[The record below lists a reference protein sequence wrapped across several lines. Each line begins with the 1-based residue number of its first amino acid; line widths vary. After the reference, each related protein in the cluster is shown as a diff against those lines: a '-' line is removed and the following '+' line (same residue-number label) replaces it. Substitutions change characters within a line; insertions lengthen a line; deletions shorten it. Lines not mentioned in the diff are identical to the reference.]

1 MQALRH
7 AQAADT
13 HKNDGSSH
21 QLFCPALPGQKTS
34 LPALVGLVRNSA
46 NSPIT
51 SPASASF
58 FYYVPHIY
66 PAVLKAS
73 RLVCR
78 QQSSSELNV
87 ALLYSFRATCVTET
101 GPHTND
107 LEQIMNH
114 KVVMGFF
121 SHSNALYGHAHYRN
135 KQPVHFVSKSSWKRS
150 GPHEITAYLV
160 LTESKAWDKEHN

>member
-87 ALLYSFRATCVTET
+87 ALLYSFRAVCVTET
-101 GPHTND
+101 GPHTNA

-135 KQPVHFVSKSSWKRS
+135 KQPVHFVSKSS
-150 GPHEITAYLV
+150 
-160 LTESKAWDKEHN
+160 

>member
-46 NSPIT
+46 NSSIT

-58 FYYVPHIY
+58 H
-66 PAVLKAS
+66 
-73 RLVCR
+73 
-78 QQSSSELNV
+78 
-87 ALLYSFRATCVTET
+87 LLLA
-101 GPHTND
+101 
-107 LEQIMNH
+107 M
-114 KVVMGFF
+114 
-121 SHSNALYGHAHYRN
+121 
-135 KQPVHFVSKSSWKRS
+135 
-150 GPHEITAYLV
+150 YLPCSAEGV
-160 LTESKAWDKEHN
+160 QTSL